1 MKGLLLD
8 KDGDIRIVPHKG
20 KDGLTGF
27 VIGDTLIQNA
37 AIVLELNQGEL
48 KEDPVLGANLI
59 RYIRSQADKR
69 AIEKQMKIHLKR
81 AGIDYSELVDKIKLL
96 TIKMIE
102 NESK

>member
-48 KEDPVLGANLI
+48 NK
-59 RYIRSQADKR
+59 
-69 AIEKQMKIHLKR
+69 
-81 AGIDYSELVDKIKLL
+81 
-96 TIKMIE
+96 
-102 NESK
+102 

>member
-48 KEDPVLGANLI
+48 RNSI
-59 RYIRSQADKR
+59 FS
-69 AIEKQMKIHLKR
+69 
-81 AGIDYSELVDKIKLL
+81 
-96 TIKMIE
+96 
-102 NESK
+102 